1 MMRRQRSLPWI
12 HRYSRPIMAGIAS
25 IGAAITAYL
34 TAVKLSQGAVTCP
47 IAGCDIV
54 LSSPYAY
61 VFGLPLSLFGFL
73 GYLSMIVFAVAPLFV
88 NSSEQKNLRSTLE
101 SWTGLFL
108 FAGGTAM
115 MIFSGYLMYVLAVD
129 IKAACIYCIVSALFA
144 TSLFFLALIGRKWD
158 DIGQLFLVGILVS
171 MIVLIS
177 SAGLYADVNNLG
189 TAKETSMKTIT
200 SSGTSEIALAQHLKR
215 VGAKMYGSYTCSH
228 CQAQKENFGK
238 EAARIINYIE
248 CNPQGKN
255 ARPDLC
261 QAAKIEG
268 TPAWE
273 INGKFY
279 PGQKSL
285 NELADL
291 SGYQGSREF
300 NNLSSQ
306 ER

>member
-1 MMRRQRSLPWI
+1 MLFRS
-12 HRYSRPIMAGIAS
+12 
-25 IGAAITAYL
+25 
-34 TAVKLSQGAVTCP
+34 Q
-47 IAGCDIV
+47 
-54 LSSPYAY
+54 
-61 VFGLPLSLFGFL
+61 
-73 GYLSMIVFAVAPLFV
+73 
-88 NSSEQKNLRSTLE
+88 
-101 SWTGLFL
+101 
-108 FAGGTAM
+108 
-115 MIFSGYLMYVLAVD
+115 
-129 IKAACIYCIVSALFA
+129 
-144 TSLFFLALIGRKWD
+144 LFFI
-158 DIGQLFLVGILVS
+158 GILVS
-171 MIVLIS
+171 MLVLIS
-177 SAGLYADVNNLG
+177 SAGLYADVNNFG

-200 SSGTSEIALAQHLKR
+200 SSGTSEIALAQHLKI

-228 CQAQKENFGK
+228 CQAQKESFGK

-261 QAAKIEG
+261 QAAKIKG

-273 INGKFY
+273 IKGEFY

-291 SGYQGSREF
+291 SGYQGSRKF